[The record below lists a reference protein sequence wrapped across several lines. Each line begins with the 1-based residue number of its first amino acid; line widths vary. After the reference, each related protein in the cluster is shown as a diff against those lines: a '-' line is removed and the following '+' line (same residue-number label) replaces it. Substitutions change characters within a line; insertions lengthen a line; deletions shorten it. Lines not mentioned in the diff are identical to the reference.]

1 MRLALAP
8 TRSSV
13 SRAAAAAA
21 GSRQFVRGLKFAGS
35 DYKASVGFSKFSEEL
50 EDAVKAKLDSL
61 PQPGRVFQN
70 ADGTAR
76 TPSEE
81 ELKTIGQVGQLSLD
95 RASFLDRIK
104 LSSEQRTKMDMN
116 TYLLHNYV
124 TYGRRILDKIPTE
137 DPTTGEITWTVVREK
152 QKEGWE
158 DLAYYV
164 YVPGLLI
171 LLYLVLFLDKENLG
185 DWAMEELRLRAQERF
200 NDTLDEMAAKEN
212 VSDEELRRRDALIV
226 ERIISGE
233 YDRLAGLRKA
243 GSDMPASLV

>member
-1 MRLALAP
+1 
-8 TRSSV
+8 
-13 SRAAAAAA
+13 
-21 GSRQFVRGLKFAGS
+21 
-35 DYKASVGFSKFSEEL
+35 
-50 EDAVKAKLDSL
+50 
-61 PQPGRVFQN
+61 VFQN

-76 TPSEE
+76 TPSDE
-81 ELKTIGQVGQLSLD
+81 ELKTIGQVGQLPVD
-95 RASFLDRIK
+95 RASFMDRIK
-104 LSSEQRTKMDMN
+104 LSNEQKLKMDTN
-116 TYLLHNYV
+116 TYLLENYV
-124 TYGRRILDKIPTE
+124 TYGRRVLDKIPTE

-158 DLAYYV
+158 DITYFA

-171 LLYLVLFLDKENLG
+171 LLFLVLFLDKENLG

-212 VSDEELRRRDALIV
+212 VSEEELRRRDALIV

-243 GSDMPASLV
+243 GADMPATLV